1 MTQAASSANGPHEG
15 DTAHSIGRRQ
25 AARLRLSIPARLVT
39 LSDTRHCILIDLSRT
54 GAQIGLEEP
63 LEEGENAFLQIDG
76 LDEFAEVVRSDIGPL
91 GGINGVVFEEPLSD
105 EQVISV
111 RRFSESLET
120 RERQAFR
127 SEVRAWVT
135 GCELK

>member
-1 MTQAASSANGPHEG
+1 MTKAASSLNNRHEH
-15 DTAHSIGRRQ
+15 DVVHPTGRRQ

-39 LSDTRHCILIDLSRT
+39 LADTRRCILIDLSRT
-54 GAQIGLEEP
+54 GAQIGLEKP
-63 LEEGENAFLQIDG
+63 LEKGENAFLQIDG

-111 RRFSESLET
+111 RRFSESQEA
-120 RERQAFR
+120 RESKALRA
-127 SEVRAWVT
+127 EARAWVT
-135 GCELK
+135 GCEQK